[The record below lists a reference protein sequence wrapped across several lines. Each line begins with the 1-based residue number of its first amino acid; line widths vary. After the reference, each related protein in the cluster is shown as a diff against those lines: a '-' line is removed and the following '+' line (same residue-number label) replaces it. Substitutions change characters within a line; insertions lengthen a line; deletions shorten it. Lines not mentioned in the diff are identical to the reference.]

1 MFALHLHGSWRDAD
15 RPAPRSVVNIS
26 ASSATIVSSLRR
38 NPPMNGTYE
47 SHGIPLE
54 DYQLTRRDHQWQ
66 RTLREIEEHARRW
79 RLEDKLAHVLAEIEE
94 RAELDEQRRLAEER
108 RAQERRRAH
117 EQALERA
124 RERLVQAH
132 RARALAAQIE
142 AWRLAGEIRAFCAV
156 VRERLPVVS
165 GEMNAENVGAWLGW
179 AEPARTRSI
188 PSFISPECHRIQSL
202 LRRHCGRSW
211 TAGTLIWTIEPMDV
225 VVTWRDRHRAAQ
237 PMAERQSRQRQ
248 T

>member
-1 MFALHLHGSWRDAD
+1 LDGRRHRWSD
-15 RPAPRSVVNIS
+15 RK
-26 ASSATIVSSLRR
+26 RR
-38 NPPMNGTYE
+38 
-47 SHGIPLE
+47 
-54 DYQLTRRDHQWQ
+54 
-66 RTLREIEEHARRW
+66 

-188 PSFISPECHRIQSL
+188 PSFIRPECQRIQSL